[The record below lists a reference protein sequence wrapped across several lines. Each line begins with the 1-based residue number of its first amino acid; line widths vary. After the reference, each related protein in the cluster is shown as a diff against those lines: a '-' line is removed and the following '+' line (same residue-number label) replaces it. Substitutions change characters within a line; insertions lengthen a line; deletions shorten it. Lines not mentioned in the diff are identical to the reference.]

1 MMTVRRSVT
10 FLVLVLLSILSLGLS
25 YSSPGGWSFP
35 ERAEA
40 ARDVPKAKRQKGLT
54 KKPEPAP
61 GADPATETG
70 PAAPIAPVVP
80 PSVEAPV
87 PPARIPLL
95 PPEGVEADVSA
106 RSIAVTFGFTGTE
119 IIVFGSV
126 DNSRQPGDQDNY
138 YDVVVVVEGTAETI
152 ISRRKSSVAGLWM
165 NTAALTFDRVPGF
178 YAIATT
184 RPLERIA
191 GAQILRELSFGFQ
204 HIKFRPRV
212 APVPNVSDEE
222 IATFH
227 DAVVRLKQ
235 KEGLYVREDEDV
247 TFIGRSLFRSSIELP
262 ANMPVGPLDTRVY
275 LFRDGKLLDSYNSR
289 IMLEREGAERWL
301 HGFAMERPL
310 FYGVFVVAVALSAGL
325 LASAVFSRAA

>member
-1 MMTVRRSVT
+1 MNKKRALASIA
-10 FLVLVLLSILSLGLS
+10 VLLLLGIGVDP
-25 YSSPGGWSFP
+25 SSRYGITVSDK
-35 ERAEA
+35 AEA
-40 ARDVPKAKRQKGLT
+40 ARSVPKEKRQKPAA
-54 KKPEPAP
+54 KKEVPAP
-61 GADPATETG
+61 ATEPPAETG

-80 PSVEAPV
+80 PSVQAPV
-87 PPARIPLL
+87 PPAQIPLL

-126 DNSRQPGDQDNY
+126 DNSRQPSDSDDY
-138 YDVVVVVEGTAETI
+138 YDIVVVVEGTPETI
-152 ISRRKSSVAGLWM
+152 ISRRKSNVAGLWM
-165 NTAALTFDRVPGF
+165 NTASLTFDRVPGF
-178 YAIATT
+178 YAIAST

-191 GAQILRELSFGFQ
+191 EPKILGEHGIGFQ

-212 APVPNVSDEE
+212 GPVPNISDDEV
-222 IATFH
+222 ATFQ
-227 DAVVRLKQ
+227 DSVVRLKQ

-275 LFRDGKLLDSYNSR
+275 LFREGKLLGNYNSR

-301 HGFAMERPL
+301 HGFAMEQPF
-310 FYGVFVVAVALSAGL
+310 FYGVFVVAIALSAGL
-325 LASAVFSRAA
+325 LASAFFARGS